1 MVHMQTDATSGV
13 LAHVGANVRRFRT
26 ALDLSQ
32 AALADRAGIS
42 RRTIIK
48 LEFGEANIS
57 LSGLDQLADALGVT
71 FVDLVASPAAP
82 RTDIGEVAWRGVGAD
97 SVAMLLASVPAAGE
111 AQLWTW
117 SLDVGER
124 YDAEP
129 DPAGWHEMLLVT
141 EGSLTVDTEAGAHEL
156 HVGEHLAFSS
166 AQRYAYV
173 NPGKHRVHFVR
184 VVVS

>member
-1 MVHMQTDATSGV
+1 MVHMQTDKPTNV
-13 LAHVGANVRRFRT
+13 LAHVSSNVRRFRT
-26 ALDLSQ
+26 EADLSQ
-32 AALADRAGIS
+32 AALADRAGLS
-42 RRTIIK
+42 RRTVIK
-48 LEFGEANIS
+48 LESGEANIS

-82 RTDIGEVAWRGVGAD
+82 RTDIGEVAWRGAGAD

-117 SLDVGER
+117 TLNSGER

-141 EGSLTVDTEAGAHEL
+141 EGSVRVERDDGTSEL
-156 HVGEHLAFSS
+156 RVGDHLAFSS

-173 NPGKHRVHFVR
+173 NSGNDRAHFVR